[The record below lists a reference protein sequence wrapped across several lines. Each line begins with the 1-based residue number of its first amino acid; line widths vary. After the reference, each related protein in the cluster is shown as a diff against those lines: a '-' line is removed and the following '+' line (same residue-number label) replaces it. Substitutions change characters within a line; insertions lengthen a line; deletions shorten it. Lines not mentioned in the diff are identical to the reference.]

1 MKTLVIKPIAFPS
14 NGIHSLF
21 SPLSTAPWSILLE
34 SGSVDHIDSRFHIIV
49 ADPIATLVT
58 EGTQTTITQ
67 ASGKTVTT
75 DDSFSVLQTL
85 NQQLIGDIA
94 PHKLDVDLPF
104 IAGAL
109 GYFGYDLG
117 RNIEKIDNLANDDLN
132 FPDMAVGLYDWAIVV
147 DIKQQQAWQI
157 QFSDNAEQAWQD
169 RYDWL
174 VQQGVGK
181 QLSAKTTATTF
192 ELKNSWSSNM
202 SEQAYHQKFDQ
213 IQQYLRSGDCYQIN
227 LAQRFNNQY
236 QGDEWQAYCTLS
248 QHNKAPFSAFM
259 RLEDKAI
266 LSISP
271 ERFIQV
277 KDTQIE
283 TKPIKGTRPRS
294 QDPSIDHANAL
305 ALQSAEKDRAE
316 NLMIVDLLRNDI
328 GKIAVPGS
336 VRVPKLFD
344 VESFPAVHHLV
355 STVIGQMPADKQPSE
370 LLRACF
376 PGGSI
381 TGAPKIRAMQI
392 IEELE
397 PHRRS
402 LYCGSIGYLSAHG
415 HMDTSITIRTLLCD
429 SGEIYCWAG
438 GGIVADSVGE
448 EEYQETFDK
457 LAKILPIL

>member
-14 NGIHSLF
+14 NGIRPF
-21 SPLSTAPWSILLE
+21 FAPLSSAPWSILLE

-49 ADPIATLVT
+49 ADPIATLIT
-58 EGTQTTITQ
+58 EETQTTINQ
-67 ASGKTVTT
+67 ASGTTVTT
-75 DDSFSVLQTL
+75 EDPFSVLQTL

-94 PHKLDVDLPF
+94 PHTLAVDLPF

-117 RNIEKIDNLANDDLN
+117 RNIENIGNLASDDLN

-157 QFSDNAEQAWQD
+157 QFSDHAEQTWQV
-169 RYDWL
+169 RHDWL
-174 VQQGVGK
+174 VQQGVSK
-181 QLSAKTTATTF
+181 PLSAPSTETAF
-192 ELKNSWSSNM
+192 ELKNSWISNM
-202 SEQAYHQKFDQ
+202 SEQAYHQKFAQ

-248 QHNKAPFSAFM
+248 QHNKAPFSAFI
-259 RLEDKAI
+259 RLEDKAV

-271 ERFIQV
+271 ERFIRVQGAN
-277 KDTQIE
+277 IE

-294 QDPSIDHANAL
+294 HDPVIDQANAL
-305 ALQSAEKDRAE
+305 ALQHAEKDRAE

-336 VRVPKLFD
+336 VSVPKLFD

-355 STVIGQMPADKQPSE
+355 STITGQLPTDKHASE

-381 TGAPKIRAMQI
+381 TGAPKVRAMQI

-402 LYCGSIGYLSAHG
+402 LYCGSIGYLSAQG
-415 HMDTSITIRTLLCD
+415 NMDSSITIRTLLCD
-429 SGEIYCWAG
+429 NGQIYCWAG
-438 GGIVADSVGE
+438 GGIVADSVVE
-448 EEYQETFDK
+448 DEYQETFDK

>member
-58 EGTQTTITQ
+58 EGTQTTINQ

-75 DDSFSVLQTL
+75 EDSFSVLQTL

-174 VQQGVGK
+174 VQQGVAK

-192 ELKNSWSSNM
+192 KLKNSWSSNM

-277 KDTQIE
+277 KETQIE

>member
-1 MKTLVIKPIAFPS
+1 MKTLVIKSIAFPS

-21 SPLSTAPWSILLE
+21 SPLSAAPWSILLE

-58 EGTQTTITQ
+58 EETQTTINQ

-75 DDSFSVLQTL
+75 EDSFSVLQTL

-94 PHKLDVDLPF
+94 PHTLDVDLPF

-109 GYFGYDLG
+109 GYLGYDLG
-117 RNIEKIDNLANDDLN
+117 RNIEKIGNLAKDDLN

-174 VQQGVGK
+174 VQQGVGR
-181 QLSAKTTATTF
+181 QLSDKKTATTF
-192 ELKNSWSSNM
+192 ELKNSWISNM
-202 SEQAYHQKFDQ
+202 SEQTYLQKFDQ

-294 QDPSIDHANAL
+294 QDPSIDRANAQ

-355 STVIGQMPADKQPSE
+355 STVIGQMPADKKPSE